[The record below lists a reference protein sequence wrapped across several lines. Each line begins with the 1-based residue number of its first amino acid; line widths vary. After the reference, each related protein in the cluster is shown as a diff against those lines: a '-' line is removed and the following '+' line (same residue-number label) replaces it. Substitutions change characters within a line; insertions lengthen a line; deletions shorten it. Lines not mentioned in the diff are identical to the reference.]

1 MKKSLFIVMALA
13 ALCACGGSS
22 DATFRYR
29 GLAMDL
35 PLAQFMDS
43 LQARGFAVDTA
54 ASDSGKTWV
63 LKSEGVP
70 YHVLLAFKGEK
81 LLMAQENYTM
91 STNDS
96 TRNMW
101 QELRDGLEKEL
112 GTWPNMPKHGED
124 HKIAT
129 FETEGGFITLTLENT
144 YSPNLNVRYTVKQD
158 EAE

>member
-1 MKKSLFIVMALA
+1 MKKAFLFVVALA
-13 ALCACGGSS
+13 ALCACGGSN
-22 DATFRYR
+22 DAPFNYR
-29 GLAMDL
+29 GLAMNM
-35 PLAQFMDS
+35 PLTQFMDS

-63 LKSEGVP
+63 LKSDAVK
-70 YHVLLAFKGEK
+70 YHVLLAFNGEQ

-112 GTWPNMPKHGED
+112 GTWPNMPKHGDD
-124 HKIAT
+124 HKVAT
-129 FETEGGFITLTLENT
+129 FETDGGFITLTLENT
-144 YSPNLNVRYTVKQD
+144 YSPNLNVRYTVKQ
-158 EAE
+158 AEE

>member
-1 MKKSLFIVMALA
+1 MMRKLIACMTVLA
-13 ALCACGGSS
+13 ALVACGG
-22 DATFRYR
+22 DAPVFNYR
-29 GLAMDL
+29 GLAMNM

-63 LKSEGVP
+63 LKSDDVP

-96 TRNMW
+96 TRNKW

-112 GTWPNMPKHGED
+112 GTWPNMPKHGDD

-144 YSPNLNVRYTVKQD
+144 YSPNLNVRYTVKQ
-158 EAE
+158 AEEQ

>member
-1 MKKSLFIVMALA
+1 MKKLLLFVAAVA
-13 ALCACGGSS
+13 ALWACSGEK
-22 DATFRYR
+22 APFNYR
-29 GLAMDL
+29 GLAMTM
-35 PLAQFMDS
+35 PLTQVMDS

-63 LKSEGVP
+63 LKSEAVP

-96 TRNMW
+96 TRDAW
-101 QELRDGLEKEL
+101 QELRDNLEKEL
-112 GTWPNMPKHGED
+112 GTWPNMPKHGDD

-129 FETEGGFITLTLENT
+129 FETDGGFITLTLENT
-144 YSPNLNVRYTVKQD
+144 YSPNLNVRYTVKD
-158 EAE
+158 EEK